1 MNFRLPRLSRLAR
14 PGNAPTGGA
23 ARGPA
28 SGEAIDW
35 SQLWN
40 PGPVRVFTEEELR
53 LAAQD
58 RPSRTLVVTVL
69 LNIALAAAVLLQFAP
84 ADLRAVLAGLMAG
97 SSVGVLA
104 LARRLW
110 RRPERC
116 LLSRFNLALM
126 GVGFVVGL
134 GVSLAPRWAD
144 PKHEIWIFGTVWALA
159 VTASLLLWFLA
170 VYRSEQVAGRLRE
183 LAERQQA
190 VEMARQLAAAQIQ
203 PHFLFNSLASLQHW
217 VQAKD
222 DRAAPMLDAL
232 TGFLRAT
239 LPLFN
244 QARLRLGDEAE
255 AVGRY
260 LQVMQLRLGE
270 RLRYGIDISP
280 EAAELQMPPG
290 VLLTLV
296 ENAVEHGV
304 QASLHGA
311 QVQVRAGAE
320 AGCAWITVA
329 DTGPGLAPG
338 APEGVGLSNSR
349 ARLQQAYGP
358 GATLSLAS
366 ADTGGCVARVELR
379 PGAGFPTLSAP

>member
-1 MNFRLPRLSRLAR
+1 MNFRPPRLPRLQALRCS
-14 PGNAPTGGA
+14 A
-23 ARGPA
+23 ANGRVVGPDQ
-28 SGEAIDW
+28 IDW

-40 PGPVRVFTEEELR
+40 PGPVRVFTAEELR

-58 RPSRTLVVTVL
+58 GPSRTLVMSVL
-69 LNIALAAAVLLQFAP
+69 INLALLAWVVLQVAPAPLTAVLT
-84 ADLRAVLAGLMAG
+84 GLMAG
-97 SSVGVLA
+97 GCVSVLA

-110 RRPERC
+110 SRPERR
-116 LLSRFNLALM
+116 LLARFNFALM
-126 GVGFVVGL
+126 GLGL
-134 GVSLAPRWAD
+134 VLGLAVALAPRWAD
-144 PKHEIWIFGTVWALA
+144 PAHERWVFGTVWMMA
-159 VTASLLLWFLA
+159 VVASLGLWFLA
-170 VYRSEQVAGRLRE
+170 VFRSEQIAGRLRE
-183 LAERQQA
+183 HAEREQA

-222 DRAAPMLDAL
+222 DRAAPMLEAL

-255 AVGRY
+255 AVRRY

-270 RLRYGIDISP
+270 RLRFSIEIDP
-280 EAAELQMPPG
+280 AAAELQVPPG

-311 QVQVRAGAE
+311 AVHVQARQE
-320 AGCAWITVA
+320 AGGTVLTVQ

-338 APEGVGLSNSR
+338 AAEGVGLGNSR
-349 ARLQQAYGP
+349 ARLAQAYGAQAALQLLP
-358 GATLSLAS
+358 GDA
-366 ADTGGCVARVELR
+366 GGCTARVVL
-379 PGAGFPTLSAP
+379 PAHASLVS